1 MNQTR
6 VGKVIIR
13 EAMKGDIPSIVEVR
27 RASTTEEETIGF
39 TTAEWGTFLDVE
51 KLRNEWTTGNRLKDD
66 YEVVVS
72 EIDKQIVGFLVFK
85 REQEH
90 MYLDAVHIRKS
101 EQKKGIGSALLEY
114 LERLTIE
121 CGLGRIE
128 TDTVENADGVPWN
141 SYDFWIKMGFRD
153 TGERLE
159 TKWDF
164 KLIPFVKWLK

>member
-1 MNQTR
+1 MNE
-6 VGKVIIR
+6 VIIR
-13 EAMKGDIPSIVEVR
+13 EATREDISSIVDTR

-39 TTAEWGTFLDVE
+39 TAPEWGTFLDVE
-51 KLRNEWTTGNRLKDD
+51 KLRNEWTTGNRLKED
-66 YEVVVS
+66 YEVIVS
-72 EIDKQIVGFLVFK
+72 EMDGLIVGFLVFK

-90 MYLDAVHIRKS
+90 MYIDAVHIRKS
-101 EQKKGIGSALLEY
+101 EQKKGVGTALLEY